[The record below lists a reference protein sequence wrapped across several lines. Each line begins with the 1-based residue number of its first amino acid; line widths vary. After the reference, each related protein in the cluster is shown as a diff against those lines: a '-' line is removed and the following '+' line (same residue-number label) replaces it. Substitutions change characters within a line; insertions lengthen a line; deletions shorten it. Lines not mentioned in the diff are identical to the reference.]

1 MDEQQ
6 KALYESVIDDQ
17 NTRIHELKQLLIDL
31 YMSIHV
37 SEFNDRFKYR
47 DGIKNVWL
55 EGKKLRENQIS
66 WIEEE

>member
-1 MDEQQ
+1 MNEQQ
-6 KALYESVIDDQ
+6 KAIYESVIDDQ
-17 NTRIHELKQLLIDL
+17 KARIYELKQLLIDL

-55 EGKKLRENQIS
+55 EGKKLRDNQIS
-66 WIEEE
+66 MTIEE